1 MDSSR
6 NQGHNNDNDNSDY
19 DYDYDYDDKE
29 EEEEE
34 EEEEDDHDSGDD
46 DNMQVSWHVFTIIVL
61 LQASESLRE
70 LFPVIVVL
78 NLILVTALSVAWM
91 VN

>member
-19 DYDYDYDDKE
+19 DYDYDYDDGYD
-29 EEEEE
+29 EE
-34 EEEEDDHDSGDD
+34 EEEEDHDQDD
-46 DNMQVSWHVFTIIVL
+46 DNNMQVLWHVFTIIVL

-78 NLILVTALSVAWM
+78 NLIFVTALSVAWM

>member
-6 NQGHNNDNDNSDY
+6 NQGHNNYNDNSDY
-19 DYDYDYDDKE
+19 DYDYDYDYGYD
-29 EEEEE
+29 EEE
-34 EEEEDDHDSGDD
+34 EEEEDHDQDD
-46 DNMQVSWHVFTIIVL
+46 DNNMQVLWHVFTIIVL

-78 NLILVTALSVAWM
+78 NLIFVTALSVAWM

>member
-6 NQGHNNDNDNSDY
+6 NQGPNNDNDNSDY
-19 DYDYDYDDKE
+19 DYDYD
-29 EEEEE
+29 EE
-34 EEEEDDHDSGDD
+34 EEEEDDHDQDD
-46 DNMQVSWHVFTIIVL
+46 NDNMQVMWHVFTIIVL

-78 NLILVTALSVAWM
+78 NLIFVTALSVAWM